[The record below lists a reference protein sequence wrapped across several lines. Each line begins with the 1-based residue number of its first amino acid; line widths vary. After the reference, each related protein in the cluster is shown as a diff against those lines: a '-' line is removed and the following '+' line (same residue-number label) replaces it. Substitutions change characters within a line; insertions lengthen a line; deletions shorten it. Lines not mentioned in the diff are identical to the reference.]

1 MKKIRSI
8 LPVILTLA
16 ALALVFTSCADSDV
30 PDGMIRASVEADS
43 FDFFVPKGWTVN
55 TGTGTASAYYSSSD
69 RSNVSF
75 VAMVVEADMSDFD
88 EYIEKA
94 DQSFSSV
101 LPGYTGISERQETT
115 MCGSPA
121 VSFEYSATVD
131 GVEWRFMQT
140 VTARGHSFYILT
152 YTAEAD
158 KYESHLDS
166 VKQIT
171 ENVRFK

>member
-1 MKKIRSI
+1 MKKTVRYLTI
-8 LPVILTLA
+8 LLALA
-16 ALALVFTSCADSDV
+16 AVLLSFSGCGDSDV

-75 VAMVVEADMSDFD
+75 VAMVVDADMSDFD
-88 EYIEKA
+88 EYVEKA
-94 DQSFSSV
+94 DQSFKST
-101 LPGYTGISERQETT
+101 LPGYSGIKERKDTT

-166 VKQIT
+166 VRQIT